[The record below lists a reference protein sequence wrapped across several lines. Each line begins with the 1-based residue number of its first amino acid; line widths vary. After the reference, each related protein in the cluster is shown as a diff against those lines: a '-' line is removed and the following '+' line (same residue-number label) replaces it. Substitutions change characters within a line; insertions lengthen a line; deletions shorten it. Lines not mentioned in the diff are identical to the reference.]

1 MSEKF
6 TPHFFYKQTE
16 SNQPKVDLEKLF
28 KRVDL
33 NQQLGTIPI
42 PEPNKK

>member
-1 MSEKF
+1 MSERP
-6 TPHFFYKQTE
+6 TFFYKQET

-33 NQQLGTIPI
+33 NQQLSNIPTL
-42 PEPNKK
+42 EPNKNK

>member
-6 TPHFFYKQTE
+6 TPHFFYKQE
-16 SNQPKVDLEKLF
+16 KSNQPKIDLENLY

-33 NQQLGTIPI
+33 NQQLGTIST